1 MRIVIIG
8 NGVAGIEAALA
19 VRAKDHQSSITIVSE
34 ESDYFFSRTALMY
47 VLSGQLQRREL
58 EPHPRDLYTRLSLRL
73 SRARVVGIDLA
84 QKSVR
89 LADGK
94 PQIPYDRLLI
104 ACGSRPRAAPW
115 PGSALGGI
123 GHFVTLRDLD
133 WLEAEVGS
141 RNAAER
147 VERSDSARRRVHP
160 AATGPRLIE
169 SPWVIG
175 GGLIGI
181 EVVET
186 LLALGYRP
194 RFALRDEWFWPISIN
209 AHEAG
214 WIEARLR
221 EHGVEL
227 RSGASVERFEGE
239 GRVSRIHLNGRAEPC
254 DLAVVAIG
262 VEPNTAWLEGSGIA
276 LEDGAIAV
284 DEGLM
289 TSAPDVFAAGDCAG
303 ILGAEGRRRPQQLWY
318 TARDQ
323 GRVAGARLLGEP
335 ARYRPGMPYNS
346 AKLMDIEFTTV
357 GLVPPRGGGRSWTFE
372 ERGPVRS
379 VLRLVVD
386 GERVVGVNALGRRWD
401 HSVFR
406 RFIEEGLSVGQ
417 VIDRLP
423 EAAFDTELV
432 PPLVIPA
439 ADRARSAEVS

>member
-8 NGVAGIEAALA
+8 NGVAGIEAALT
-19 VRAKDHQSSITIVSE
+19 VRAKDRRSSITIVSE

-58 EPHPRDLYTRLSLRL
+58 EPHPRDLYTRQDLRL

-89 LADGK
+89 LADGE

-104 ACGSRPRAAPW
+104 ACGSRPRPPPW
-115 PGSALGGI
+115 PGSELAGI
-123 GHFVTLRDLD
+123 GHFVTLPDLD
-133 WLEAEVGS
+133 WLEGEVGS
-141 RNAAER
+141 RSAAKR
-147 VERSDSARRRVHP
+147 VQH
-160 AATGPRLIE
+160 
-169 SPWVIG
+169 PWVIG

-209 AHEAG
+209 AQEAG
-214 WIEARLR
+214 WIEARLS

-227 RSGASVERFEGE
+227 WPGASVERFEGE
-239 GRVSRIHLNGRAEPC
+239 GRVSRVHLNGRAEPC

-262 VEPNTAWLEGSGIA
+262 VEPNTAWLEGSGIS
-276 LEDGAIAV
+276 LEGGAIAV
-284 DEGLM
+284 DEGLL

-303 ILGAEGRRRPQQLWY
+303 ILGPEGRRRPQQLWY

-323 GRVAGARLLGEP
+323 GRVAGARLLGED
-335 ARYRPGMPYNS
+335 ARYVPGMPYNS

-357 GLVPPRGGGRSWTFE
+357 GRVPARGAGSSWTFE
-372 ERGPVRS
+372 ERGAVRS
-379 VLRLVVD
+379 MLRLVVE
-386 GERVVGVNALGRRWD
+386 GERVVGLNALGRRWD

-406 RFIEEGLSVGQ
+406 RFFEQGLSLAQ

-439 ADRARSAEVS
+439 ADRARGAEVS

>member
-19 VRAKDHQSSITIVSE
+19 VRAKDRQSSITIVSE

-47 VLSGQLQRREL
+47 VLCGQLQRREL
-58 EPHPRDLYTRLSLRL
+58 EPLPRDLYTRLALSR

-89 LADGK
+89 LADGIA
-94 PQIPYDRLLI
+94 PIPYDRLLI
-104 ACGSRPRAAPW
+104 ACGSRPRRPPW
-115 PGSALGGI
+115 SGATLGGI
-123 GHFVTLRDLD
+123 GHFVTLADLD
-133 WLEAEVGS
+133 WLEGEVGS
-141 RNAAER
+141 RGAAK
-147 VERSDSARRRVHP
+147 SAAQH
-160 AATGPRLIE
+160 
-169 SPWVIG
+169 PWVIG

-194 RFALRDEWFWPISIN
+194 RFALRDEWFWPISIDRR
-209 AHEAG
+209 EAG

-221 EHGVEL
+221 SHGVEL
-227 RSGASVERFEGE
+227 RAGASVEGFEGE
-239 GRVSRIHLNGRAEPC
+239 GRVSRIRVGGRSEPC

-284 DEGLM
+284 DDGLM

-303 ILGAEGRRRPQQLWY
+303 ILGPEGRRRPQQLWY

-335 ARYRPGMPYNS
+335 ARYAPGLPYNS

-357 GLVPPRGGGRSWTFE
+357 GHVPPRGGGHSWTFE
-372 ERGPVRS
+372 ERGPVES
-379 VLRLVVD
+379 MLRLVVE

-401 HSVFR
+401 HGVFR
-406 RFIEEGLSVGQ
+406 RFIEEGLSLAH
-417 VIDRLP
+417 VIARLP

-439 ADRARSAEVS
+439 ADRARGAEVS